1 MSENDTSHNRPQRSG
16 LSLGSVVLV
25 VFIVL
30 KLAGLVAWSWLWVL
44 SPLWIEVLLWFV
56 GITLATTA
64 VALREWA
71 DKKVPRE

>member
-1 MSENDTSHNRPQRSG
+1 MSEQEKHVQQRGG
-16 LSLGSVVLV
+16 LSLSSVLLV

-64 VALREWA
+64 MALKEWA